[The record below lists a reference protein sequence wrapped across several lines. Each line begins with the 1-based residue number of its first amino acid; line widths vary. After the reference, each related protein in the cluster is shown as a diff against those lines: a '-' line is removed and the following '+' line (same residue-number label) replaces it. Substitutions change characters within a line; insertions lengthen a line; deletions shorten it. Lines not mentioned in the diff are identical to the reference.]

1 MPSIS
6 RDPPVPR
13 ALWAL
18 ARPLLAC
25 LAGLLATGP
34 AMAAKDKSGQLCEIA
49 SAVSGE
55 GQLRERTKKCRKGDV
70 LVVSVVSASI
80 GPTRVAALACDLSDQ
95 VLIEETTESP
105 GIARVTCTY
114 AGEVRGKR

>member
-6 RDPPVPR
+6 RDPRPPRPVR
-13 ALWAL
+13 ALACW
-18 ARPLLAC
+18 LLAC
-25 LAGLLATGP
+25 LAGAFAPPL
-34 AMAAKDKSGQLCEIA
+34 AAKDKSGQLCEVA
-49 SAVSGE
+49 SSVSGE
-55 GQLRERTKKCRKGDV
+55 GQLRDRTKKCRKDDV
-70 LVVSVVSASI
+70 LVVSVVSASL
-80 GPTRVAALACDLSDQ
+80 GPTRVAALACDLSGQ